1 MSNRQLSDLRERLEE
16 IRPASQ
22 GGYVTTE
29 TTIEARVKKIVA
41 EQLDLTRE
49 VSPTALLIDDLG
61 ADDLAMAEIIAAL
74 EQEYNLEIPAGD
86 AENIRTVNDAITYV
100 RMRAQR

>member
-1 MSNRQLSDLRERLEE
+1 M
-16 IRPASQ
+16 
-22 GGYVTTE
+22 TTE

>member
-1 MSNRQLSDLRERLEE
+1 M
-16 IRPASQ
+16 
-22 GGYVTTE
+22 TTE
-29 TTIEARVKKIVA
+29 TTIEARVKEIVA

-49 VSPTALLIDDLG
+49 VNPVALLIDDLG

-86 AENIRTVNDAITYV
+86 AKNIRTVNDAIAYV